1 MMKNYMTMGAFAKG
15 KKPEGDSAG
24 KAATPFAEEKSVMSI
39 YGGPP
44 STSPSVSSNL

>member
-1 MMKNYMTMGAFAKG
+1 MMKNYMTTKTFARG

-24 KAATPFAEEKSVMSI
+24 KAAAPFPIKKAVMSI

-44 STSPSVSSNL
+44 PWVPV